1 MEQLLEFAGNHPLL
15 SLGFVA
21 VFLALIWT
29 EIQRRAQGFR
39 ELPVAQAVPLIN
51 RDNTVVVDVSAVAD
65 YNQGHI
71 VGAKHVPLKRFD
83 DPDAELQRLKGQS
96 VLVTDKNGQTA
107 ARAAAALVK
116 LGAAEV
122 AVLKGGM
129 MAWKAENYPVT
140 RN

>member
-21 VFLALIWT
+21 VLLALIWT

-51 RDNTVVVDVSAVAD
+51 RDDTVVVDVSAAAD
-65 YNQGHI
+65 FNQGHI

-83 DPDAELQRLKGQS
+83 DPDAELQRLKGKS

-107 ARAAAALVK
+107 ARAAVALVK

-129 MAWKAENYPVT
+129 TAWKGENYPVT
-140 RN
+140 RS

>member
-96 VLVTDKNGQTA
+96 VLVADKNGQTA